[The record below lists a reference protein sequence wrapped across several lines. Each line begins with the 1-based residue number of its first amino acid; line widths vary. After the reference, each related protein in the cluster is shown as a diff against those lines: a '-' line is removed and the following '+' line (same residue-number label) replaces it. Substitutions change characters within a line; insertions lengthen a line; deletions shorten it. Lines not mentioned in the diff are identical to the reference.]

1 MATTKNLV
9 IDQGAT
15 FSANIQFLDNSKN
28 PIALTGYDIKSQM
41 RRSYSSANATT
52 FTANITNTTTGNVS
66 ISLTSGQTANLIA
79 GRYIYDI
86 EANVAAT
93 VVRIVE
99 GIVTVNP
106 GVTR

>member
-15 FSANIQFLDNSKN
+15 FSANIQFLDNNKS
-28 PIALTGYDIKSQM
+28 PISLTGYSARSQM

-52 FTANITNTTTGNVS
+52 FTANITNATTGNVS
-66 ISLTSGQTANLIA
+66 ISLTSSQTANLIA
-79 GRYIYDI
+79 GRYIYEI
-86 EANVAAT
+86 EANIADT
-93 VVRIVE
+93 IVRIVE

>member
-28 PIALTGYDIKSQM
+28 PISLTGYSARSQM

-52 FTANITNTTTGNVS
+52 FTANITNATTGNVS
-66 ISLTSGQTANLIA
+66 ISLTSSQTANLIA

-86 EANVAAT
+86 EANIADT
-93 VVRIVE
+93 IVRIVE

>member
-15 FSANIQFLDNSKN
+15 FSANIQFLDNNKN
-28 PIALTGYDIKSQM
+28 PISLTGYSARSQM

-52 FTANITNTTTGNVS
+52 FTANITNATTGNVS
-66 ISLTSGQTANLIA
+66 ISLTSSQTANLIA

-86 EANVAAT
+86 EANIADT
-93 VVRIVE
+93 IVRIVE

>member
-15 FSANIQFLDNSKN
+15 FSANIQFLDNNKN
-28 PIALTGYDIKSQM
+28 PISLTGYSARSQM

-52 FTANITNTTTGNVS
+52 FTANITNATTGNVS
-66 ISLTSGQTANLIA
+66 ISLTSSQTANLIA
-79 GRYIYDI
+79 GRYIYEI
-86 EANVAAT
+86 EANIADT
-93 VVRIVE
+93 IVRIVE

>member
-9 IDQGAT
+9 IDQGTT

-28 PIALTGYDIKSQM
+28 PISLAGYSARSQM

-52 FTANITNTTTGNVS
+52 FTANITNATTGNVS
-66 ISLTSGQTANLIA
+66 ISLTSSQTANLIA

-86 EANVAAT
+86 EANIADT
-93 VVRIVE
+93 IVRIVE

>member
-1 MATTKNLV
+1 MAITKNLV

-15 FSANIQFLDNSKN
+15 FSANIQFLYTSKN
-28 PIALTGYDIKSQM
+28 PISLAGYSVRSQM

-52 FTANITNTTTGNVS
+52 FTANITNATTGNVS
-66 ISLTSGQTANLIA
+66 ISLTASQTANIIA

-86 EANVAAT
+86 EANIADI

-99 GIVTVNP
+99 GIVTINP